1 MVSQLLFG
9 EMVEVLEEK
18 GSWQYV
24 RLADDDYEGWID
36 RKQLTDLTED
46 EFRHFSNKTVA
57 YSTDLITRL
66 KRSTGDSIHIVKGSS
81 LYFSGAGKM
90 NVSGI
95 EYIPESPDSVLPAS
109 SFTDWISHAMMYMH
123 APYLWGGRTPFG
135 IDCSGFT
142 QVIMK
147 CCGIRI
153 KRDASQQAE
162 QGATVN
168 LADEALPG
176 DLAFFDNAEGRIV
189 HVGLILPEGKI
200 IHSSGK
206 VRIDLLDHQGI
217 FMTEEKRYSHNLR
230 LIKRFN

>member
-9 EMVEVLEEK
+9 EMVEVIEEK

-24 RLADDDYEGWID
+24 RLLHDDYEGWVD
-36 RKQLTDLTED
+36 NKQLTDLSEQ
-46 EFRHFSNKTVA
+46 EFGLFSNTPVK
-57 YSTDLITRL
+57 YSREPVSRL
-66 KRSTGDSIHIVKGSS
+66 QLSSGDHLTIVKGSS
-81 LYFSGAGKM
+81 LYFSETAAMK
-90 NVSGI
+90 VSGI
-95 EYIPESPDSVLPAS
+95 EYFTGDSNSILPAS
-109 SFTDWISHAMMYMH
+109 SFSDWLSHAYMFLN

-142 QVIMK
+142 QVVMK
-147 CCGIRI
+147 CCGISI

-162 QGATVN
+162 QGQTIN
-168 LADEALPG
+168 LPEEAVPG
-176 DLAFFDNAEGRIV
+176 DLAFFDNAEGKIV
-189 HVGLILPEGKI
+189 HVGFILPQGKI

-217 FMTEEKRYSHNLR
+217 FNTGEKRYSHKLR